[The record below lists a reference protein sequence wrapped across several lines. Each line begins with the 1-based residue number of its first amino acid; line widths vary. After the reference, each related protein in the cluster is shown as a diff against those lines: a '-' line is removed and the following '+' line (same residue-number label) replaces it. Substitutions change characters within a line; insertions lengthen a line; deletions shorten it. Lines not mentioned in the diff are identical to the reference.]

1 MVSQARDGHL
11 RLDPRVLLAFAAIWF
26 VWGSTFPAI
35 RILVLQIPPLFAAGM
50 RFSIAGLA
58 LFTVLRL
65 LREPNPSARE
75 WRNLVS
81 TSLCMFV
88 LTYGPLFW
96 AEQYVTSSVTSIL
109 EATLPITTLVLEVFV
124 FRSQAL
130 RWREMTGVALGFI
143 GVLLLLFRNE
153 KQDVPLLPSLV
164 ILAAAV
170 AWSTG
175 AVLSKRLSLPS
186 SRALTAACQ
195 MMLGGF
201 VLLGLSLLRG
211 ELHTPP
217 HFTLTATL
225 AVIYL
230 IVFARC
236 SPIRLTCG
244 CLAGFR
250 PPAFPVTP
258 TSTHWLR

>member
-1 MVSQARDGHL
+1 
-11 RLDPRVLLAFAAIWF
+11 
-26 VWGSTFPAI
+26 
-35 RILVLQIPPLFAAGM
+35 
-50 RFSIAGLA
+50 
-58 LFTVLRL
+58 
-65 LREPNPSARE
+65 
-75 WRNLVS
+75 
-81 TSLCMFV
+81 
-88 LTYGPLFW
+88 
-96 AEQYVTSSVTSIL
+96 
-109 EATLPITTLVLEVFV
+109 
-124 FRSQAL
+124 
-130 RWREMTGVALGFI
+130 MTGVALGFI

-225 AVIYL
+225 AMSYL
-230 IVFARC
+230 IVFGSLLAYTAYVWLLGRV
-236 SPIRLTCG
+236 SATRLSSHAYVNPLVAVALGYFAAGENVTLRTL
-244 CLAGFR
+244 LA
-250 PPAFPVTP
+250 ALLT
-258 TSTHWLR
+258 